1 MCRQA
6 RPVRSRRRR
15 TLLARAGAGARRAS
29 SLALVGVD
37 ATRVPS
43 GEQWRGGGRGE
54 GGRLCWRAQVLA
66 PVAWQSQRRSQDVP
80 LLARAGAGTRRVQS
94 SKGRGD
100 VADEEVR
107 AGGLLA
113 RAGAGAR
120 RVQLPKATSRVM
132 GRSAAHSARRPPP
145 RRPAR
150 IPTHPNPL
158 RWPVADLQTTLRAQ
172 GGAKCPQRIKWEGL
186 ITPSKISTLTH
197 TAT

>member
-29 SLALVGVD
+29 SLALAGVD

-94 SKGRGD
+94 SKCRGD

-107 AGGLLA
+107 AGGCWRAQVLA
-113 RAGAGAR
+113 
-120 RVQLPKATSRVM
+120 
-132 GRSAAHSARRPPP
+132 
-145 RRPAR
+145 
-150 IPTHPNPL
+150 
-158 RWPVADLQTTLRAQ
+158 PVACSSQRQPPASWAAPRPTLPAACRLGSRRAFPPTRTLYDGLCGGSADYFACPRGSQ
-172 GGAKCPQRIKWEGL
+172 VSAEDQMGGANYPK
-186 ITPSKISTLTH
+186 
-197 TAT
+197 